1 MIILV
6 SIYKCGDEELVE
18 KTTATQL
25 GKCHSAGHKPSLQ
38 LGVRGDS
45 RGRGKEVLCQSSGW
59 GWATPDP
66 RGAGCTK
73 WALDVRLTVV
83 DSSQPA
89 LTGGSSAS
97 GPLSQGN

>member
-38 LGVRGDS
+38 LGVRGDQGQLE
-45 RGRGKEVLCQSSGW
+45 RGAAPKLRVGEVH
-59 GWATPDP
+59 P
-66 RGAGCTK
+66 RRAGCTK
-73 WALDVRLTVV
+73 GDLDVRLTVV

-89 LTGGSSAS
+89 PTGGSSAS